1 MKIKNIKL
9 ALCIL
14 IFSVIISISSFA
26 DWQQNDQGY
35 WWQNPDGSYPV
46 NSWQWIDGNKD
57 GISECYYFNSEGYMA
72 ADTITEDGHTVNAD
86 GAWVEN
92 GEVVVKSS
100 ENYTETKSEKQN
112 KQRGSFKLGDLN
124 VYMINEFTDGDIT
137 SNLPGSYIIKSTDG
151 SCSVG
156 IMMVDSTVNKTLHE
170 LVMQMESIGIDFN
183 TLEIKETF
191 INSINSSF
199 VKLYGNEDFK
209 DDSEFKTGKWRHLHY
224 NEKQF
229 YISDRPLPTDVYFY
243 FHNKKSYTVIISG
256 CQDSAQFMS
265 NNISWQE

>member
-1 MKIKNIKL
+1 
-9 ALCIL
+9 
-14 IFSVIISISSFA
+14 
-26 DWQQNDQGY
+26 
-35 WWQNPDGSYPV
+35 
-46 NSWQWIDGNKD
+46 
-57 GISECYYFNSEGYMA
+57 MA

-183 TLEIKETF
+183 TPEIKETF